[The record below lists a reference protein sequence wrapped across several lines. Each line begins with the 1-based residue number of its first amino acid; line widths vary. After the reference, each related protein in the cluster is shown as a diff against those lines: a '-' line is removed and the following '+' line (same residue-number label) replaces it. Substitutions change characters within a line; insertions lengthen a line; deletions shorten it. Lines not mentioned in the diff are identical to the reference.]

1 MPMDS
6 PKSAYHARQTD
17 RFAQSLR
24 RDTVA
29 DIVRITRGGNPYE
42 REVQGKANEP
52 ITVAALLDRS
62 RALTGAHDLE
72 YSLEAIYDRLE
83 HNAPR
88 VAVIGG
94 SPDHPAHIMDY
105 ETTARAAIRIWQNGG
120 VPFAFSTPVLCD
132 GTAQSNTGM
141 CYSLESRNAMTAMIA
156 NQMEAQSY
164 HGAFVIQGCDKQPLA
179 AVAALAALDVTRR
192 ARGDA
197 PVFATFAPAHVLKG
211 GTIPDDLRHEIE
223 AVAQKAEAADHQEI
237 ADDLRDALGYV
248 LQCSSNTQFQGVL
261 TRAVAAGVITQ
272 DQHKDFEKRL
282 AVNTCDGKGGICAFN
297 GTGNSSRH
305 VVSALGLVHPA
316 LELLTAPPTQ
326 EQVNRAV
333 DAMFTYCNNPNY
345 SVSEL
350 VKANVENCI
359 RIHSTTGG
367 STNLM
372 MHLVSAFIHA
382 GLDFSI
388 WDYDR
393 IRRATPIPDLFNYS
407 LTQGRTIFE
416 LAQQCC
422 SGQIRGM
429 ETVMY
434 ELTRNDVP
442 MELAAPTAVGKT
454 WRERLADTRG
464 LSAEGVTNNP
474 IILSKPRRAISGVD
488 VLTSNFFDSAV
499 VKISGMPDAQLDEF
513 DTKLAA
519 VLYFENE
526 DDANASLLDA
536 GYLDSI
542 KNNEAITHQDLL
554 RIYEH
559 NTGQRA
565 DAGINGL
572 SREALFDHLLHERI
586 IKFAV
591 VISGQGPEAYGMP
604 EMFTPM
610 QHINANRHLKKL
622 AMILTDGRYSGVS
635 YGAAIGHVTPE
646 AKRGGQI
653 LYLQTGDIV
662 QSNLRERRFALV
674 DRAALRASGEVAED
688 VSDLAAG
695 RRELGEERLRR
706 MSYRLQAIV
715 PTNRMR
721 DVTDASRGVVPNS
734 VAECAQQPFVEFA
747 NRNLAITGD

>member
-1 MPMDS
+1 MS
-6 PKSAYHARQTD
+6 N
-17 RFAQSLR
+17 F
-24 RDTVA
+24 
-29 DIVRITRGGNPYE
+29 VRITRGDNPYS

-52 ITVAALLDRS
+52 ITVAAILDRS
-62 RALTGAHDLE
+62 RALLGVRDLD

-83 HNAPR
+83 NNAPR
-88 VAVIGG
+88 IAVIGG
-94 SPDHPAHIMDY
+94 SPDHPAHIMDP

-141 CYSLESRNAMTAMIA
+141 CYSLESRNAMTTMIV

-164 HGAFVIQGCDKQPLA
+164 HGAFVIQGCDKQPMA

-211 GTIPDDLRHEIE
+211 GTFPDDLRADIE
-223 AVAQKAEAADHQEI
+223 AVAQKAEALNHHEI
-237 ADDLRDALGYV
+237 ADDVRDGLAYV
-248 LQCSSNTQFQGVL
+248 LQCTTNTQFQGVF
-261 TRAVAAGVITQ
+261 TRAVAAGIITH
-272 DQHKDFEKRL
+272 DEHKAFEKRL
-282 AVNTCDGKGGICAFN
+282 AVSTCDGKGGICAFN

-305 VVSALGLVHPA
+305 VVAALGLVHPS
-316 LELLTAPPTQ
+316 LELLAEPPNQ
-326 EQVNRAV
+326 EQVNLAV
-333 DAMFTYCNNPNY
+333 DALFAICNEPEY
-345 SVSEL
+345 SVSAV
-350 VKANVENCI
+350 VKANIENCV

-372 MHLVSAFIHA
+372 MHIVSAFIHA
-382 GLDFSI
+382 GVDFSI

-393 IRRATPIPDLFNYS
+393 IRRAAAIPDLFNYS

-442 MELAAPTAVGKT
+442 MALSAATVTGST
-454 WRERLADTRG
+454 WQTRLADTTN
-464 LSAEGVTNNP
+464 LSADGVQDNP
-474 IILSKPRRAISGVD
+474 IILSKPRRAFSGVD

-513 DTKLAA
+513 DTKLAM

-526 DDANASLLDA
+526 DDANRSLLDA

-542 KNNEAITHQDLL
+542 KTSEAISHADLL

-559 NTGQRA
+559 NSGQKA
-565 DAGINGL
+565 DARLNAL
-572 SREALFDHLLHERI
+572 NREELFDHLLHERL

-635 YGAAIGHVTPE
+635 YGAAIGHITPE
-646 AKRGGQI
+646 AKRGGAI
-653 LYLQTGDIV
+653 LYLQTGDLI
-662 QSNLRERRFALV
+662 QSNLRARRFVLI
-674 DRAALRASGEVAED
+674 DRAALRADGSVVENAP
-688 VSDLAAG
+688 DLAKE
-695 RRELGEERLRR
+695 RKEIGEERLRR
-706 MSYRLQAIV
+706 INARLQAIV

-721 DVTDASRGVVPNS
+721 DVTDAARGVIPNS
-734 VAECAQQPFVEFA
+734 VAECAHEQFVEFR
-747 NRNLAITGD
+747 NRNLAMAGD

>member
-1 MPMDS
+1 L
-6 PKSAYHARQTD
+6 TD
-17 RFAQSLR
+17 F
-24 RDTVA
+24 
-29 DIVRITRGGNPYE
+29 VRITRGDNPYG

-62 RALTGAHDLE
+62 RALLGVRDLN

-88 VAVIGG
+88 IAIIGG
-94 SPDHPAHIMDY
+94 SPDHPAHIMDV

-132 GTAQSNTGM
+132 GTAQSNVGM
-141 CYSLESRNAMTAMIA
+141 SYSLESRNAMTTMIV

-211 GTIPDDLRHEIE
+211 GTFPDDLRADIE
-223 AVAQKAEAADHQEI
+223 SVAQKAEAANHQEL
-237 ADDLRDALGYV
+237 ADDIRDNLDYV
-248 LQCSSNTQFQGVL
+248 LQCTTNTQFQGIF
-261 TRAVAAGVITQ
+261 TRAVAAGILTH
-272 DQHKDFEKRL
+272 DEHKAFEKRL

-316 LELLTAPPTQ
+316 LELLAEPPNQ
-326 EQVNRAV
+326 EQVNQAV
-333 DAMFTYCNNPNY
+333 DALFAICNLPEY
-345 SVSEL
+345 SVSEV
-350 VKANVENCI
+350 VKANIENCV

-372 MHLVSAFIHA
+372 MHIVSAFIHA
-382 GLDFSI
+382 GVDFSI

-393 IRRATPIPDLFNYS
+393 IRRSTAIPDLFNYS
-407 LTQGRTIFE
+407 LTQSRTIFE

-434 ELTRNDVP
+434 ELIRNDVP
-442 MELAAPTAVGKT
+442 MKLAATTVTGTT
-454 WRERLADTRG
+454 WQTRLSDTTN
-464 LSAEGVTNNP
+464 LSADGVQDNP
-474 IILSKPRRAISGVD
+474 IILSKPRRAFSGVD

-513 DTKLAA
+513 DTKLSV

-526 DDANASLLDA
+526 DDANRSLLDD
-536 GYLDSI
+536 GYLDSV
-542 KNNEAITHQDLL
+542 KSNANITHEDLL

-559 NTGQRA
+559 NSGQKAFGQDSGAR
-565 DAGINGL
+565 INAL
-572 SREALFDHLLHERI
+572 TREELFDHLLHERI
-586 IKFAV
+586 IKFAI

-622 AMILTDGRYSGVS
+622 AILLTDGRYSGVS

-646 AKRGGQI
+646 AKRGGAI
-653 LYLQTGDIV
+653 LYLQTGDLI
-662 QSNLRERRFALV
+662 QSNLRARRFVLI
-674 DRAALRASGEVAED
+674 DRTALRADGSVIENAA
-688 VSDLAAG
+688 DLTTE
-695 RRELGEERLRR
+695 RKELGEERLQRINT
-706 MSYRLQAIV
+706 RLQAIV

-734 VAECAQQPFVEFA
+734 IAECAREPFAEFA
-747 NRNLAITGD
+747 TRNLAMAGD

>member
-1 MPMDS
+1 MS
-6 PKSAYHARQTD
+6 E
-17 RFAQSLR
+17 F
-24 RDTVA
+24 
-29 DIVRITRGGNPYE
+29 VRITRGGNPYQ

-62 RALTGAHDLE
+62 RALTGLRDLN

-88 VAVIGG
+88 VAIIGG

-132 GTAQSNTGM
+132 GTAQSNVGM
-141 CYSLESRNAMTAMIA
+141 CYSLESRNAMTTMIV

-192 ARGDA
+192 HRGDA

-211 GTIPDDLRHEIE
+211 GTIPDDLRNEIE
-223 AVAQKAEAADHQEI
+223 AAAQKAEAHNHQDI
-237 ADDLRDALGYV
+237 ADDIRDALAYV
-248 LQCSSNTQFQGVL
+248 LQCSSNTQFQGVF
-261 TRAVAAGVITQ
+261 TRAVSAGVISHEE
-272 DQHKDFEKRL
+272 HKNFEKHL
-282 AVNTCDGKGGICAFN
+282 AVATCDGKGGICAFN

-316 LELLTAPPTQ
+316 LELLTSPPNQ
-326 EQVNRAV
+326 EQVNQAV
-333 DAMFTYCNNPNY
+333 DAMFTYCNNPDY

-372 MHLVSAFIHA
+372 MHIVSAFIHA

-393 IRRATPIPDLFNYS
+393 VRRAEPIPDLFNYS
-407 LTQGRTIFE
+407 LTQGRSIFE

-434 ELTRNDVP
+434 ELTRNNVT
-442 MELAAPTAVGKT
+442 MELAAPTATGTT
-454 WRERLADTRG
+454 WRVRLADTTN
-464 LSAEGVTNNP
+464 LSADGVTNNP
-474 IILSKPRRAISGVD
+474 IILSKPRRAFSGVD
-488 VLTSNFFDSAV
+488 VLTGNFFDSAV

-513 DTKLAA
+513 DTKLAV

-526 DDANASLLDA
+526 DDANRSLLDD

-542 KNNEAITHQDLL
+542 KTNESLTHVDLL

-559 NTGQRA
+559 NAKQQP
-565 DAGINGL
+565 DARISAFN
-572 SREALFDHLLHERI
+572 REELFDHLLHEHL

-604 EMFTPM
+604 EMFTPI
-610 QHINANRHLKKL
+610 QHVNANRHLKKL

-635 YGAAIGHVTPE
+635 YGAAIGHITPE

-653 LYLQTGDIV
+653 LYLQTGDLL
-662 QSNLRERRFALV
+662 QSNLRARSFVLV
-674 DRAALRASGEVAED
+674 DREALRQNGSVNEST
-688 VSDLAAG
+688 SDLATE
-695 RRELGEERLRR
+695 RKELGQERLRR
-706 MSYRLQAIV
+706 INYRLQDVV
-715 PTNRMR
+715 PTNRLR

-734 VAECAQQPFVEFA
+734 VAECAGQPFIEFA
-747 NRNLAITGD
+747 NRNLAMAGD

>member
-1 MPMDS
+1 
-6 PKSAYHARQTD
+6 
-17 RFAQSLR
+17 
-24 RDTVA
+24 
-29 DIVRITRGGNPYE
+29 
-42 REVQGKANEP
+42 
-52 ITVAALLDRS
+52 DRS
-62 RALTGAHDLE
+62 RALTGARDLN

-83 HNAPR
+83 YNAPR

-94 SPDHPAHIMDY
+94 SPDHPAHIMDH

-132 GTAQSNTGM
+132 GTAQSHVGM
-141 CYSLESRNAMTAMIA
+141 SYSLESRNAMTTMIV

-164 HGAFVIQGCDKQPLA
+164 HGAFVIQGCDKQPMA

-192 ARGDA
+192 HRGDA

-211 GTIPDDLRHEIE
+211 GTIPDDLREEIE
-223 AVAQKAEAADHQEI
+223 ATAQKAEALNHQDI
-237 ADDLRDALGYV
+237 ADDIRDALAYV
-248 LQCSSNTQFQGVL
+248 LQCSSNAQFQGVFI
-261 TRAVAAGVITQ
+261 RAAAAGVITHEE
-272 DQHKDFEKRL
+272 HKEFEKGL
-282 AVNTCDGKGGICAFN
+282 AVSTCDGKGGICAFN

-316 LELLTAPPTQ
+316 LELLTAPPNQ
-326 EQVNRAV
+326 EQVNQAV

-372 MHLVSAFIHA
+372 MHIVSAFIHA

-442 MELAAPTAVGKT
+442 MELAAPTATGST
-454 WRERLADTRG
+454 WRTRLSDTTN

-488 VLTSNFFDSAV
+488 LLTSNFFDSAV

-513 DTKLAA
+513 DTKLAV
-519 VLYFENE
+519 VLYLENE
-526 DDANASLLDA
+526 DDANASLLDD

-542 KNNEAITHQDLL
+542 KTNEAITHADLL
-554 RIYEH
+554 QIYEH
-559 NTGQRA
+559 NTRQQV
-565 DAGINGL
+565 DARINAFT
-572 SREALFDHLLHERI
+572 REELFDHLLHEHI
-586 IKFAV
+586 IKFAL

-604 EMFTPM
+604 EMFTPI
-610 QHINANRHLKKL
+610 QHVNANRHLKKL
-622 AMILTDGRYSGVS
+622 ALILTDGRYSGVS
-635 YGAAIGHVTPE
+635 YGAAIGHITPE
-646 AKRGGQI
+646 AKRGGRI
-653 LYLQTGDIV
+653 LYLQTGDVI
-662 QSNLRERRFALV
+662 QTNLRARTMVLI
-674 DRAALRASGEVAED
+674 DREALRESKLVIEYAG
-688 VSDLAAG
+688 DLAAE
-695 RRELGEERLRR
+695 RKELGEERLRR
-706 MSYRLQAIV
+706 INYRLQAIV

-721 DVTDASRGVVPNS
+721 DVTDASRGVIPNS
-734 VAECAQQPFVEFA
+734 VAECARQPFIEFA
-747 NRNLAITGD
+747 NRNLAMTGD

>member
-1 MPMDS
+1 L
-6 PKSAYHARQTD
+6 AE
-17 RFAQSLR
+17 
-24 RDTVA
+24 
-29 DIVRITRGGNPYE
+29 IVRITRGENPYQ

-62 RALTGAHDLE
+62 RALTGLRDLD

-88 VAVIGG
+88 VAIIGG
-94 SPDHPAHIMDY
+94 SPDHPAHIMDH

-132 GTAQSNTGM
+132 GTAQSNVGM
-141 CYSLESRNAMTAMIA
+141 CYSLESRNAMTTMIV

-192 ARGDA
+192 HRGDA

-211 GTIPDDLRHEIE
+211 GTIPDGLRAEIE
-223 AVAQKAEAADHQEI
+223 AAAQKAEATNHQDI
-237 ADDLRDALGYV
+237 ADDIRDALAYV
-248 LQCSSNTQFQGVL
+248 LQCSSNTQFQGVFH
-261 TRAVAAGVITQ
+261 RAVAAGVFTHEG
-272 DQHKDFEKRL
+272 HKDFEKRL

-316 LELLTAPPTQ
+316 LELLTAPPNQ
-326 EQVNRAV
+326 EQVNQAV
-333 DAMFTYCNNPNY
+333 DAMFSYCNNPNY

-372 MHLVSAFIHA
+372 MHIVSAFIHA

-393 IRRATPIPDLFNYS
+393 IRRATPVPDLFNYS
-407 LTQGRTIFE
+407 LTQGRSIFE

-442 MELAAPTAVGKT
+442 MELTAPTATGTT
-454 WRERLADTRG
+454 WHTRLADTTN
-464 LSAEGVTNNP
+464 LSADGVTNNP
-474 IILSKPRRAISGVD
+474 IILSKPRRAFSGVD
-488 VLTSNFFDSAV
+488 VLTGNFFDSAV
-499 VKISGMPDAQLDEF
+499 VKISGMPDVQLDEF
-513 DTKLAA
+513 DTKLAV

-526 DDANASLLDA
+526 DDANTRS
-536 GYLDSI
+536 
-542 KNNEAITHQDLL
+542 
-554 RIYEH
+554 
-559 NTGQRA
+559 
-565 DAGINGL
+565 
-572 SREALFDHLLHERI
+572 
-586 IKFAV
+586 
-591 VISGQGPEAYGMP
+591 AYP
-604 EMFTPM
+604 
-610 QHINANRHLKKL
+610 HR
-622 AMILTDGRYSGVS
+622 S
-635 YGAAIGHVTPE
+635 AA
-646 AKRGGQI
+646 
-653 LYLQTGDIV
+653 
-662 QSNLRERRFALV
+662 NLRTQREPE
-674 DRAALRASGEVAED
+674 SGC
-688 VSDLAAG
+688 SNQ
-695 RRELGEERLRR
+695 RLH
-706 MSYRLQAIV
+706 
-715 PTNRMR
+715 P
-721 DVTDASRGVVPNS
+721 
-734 VAECAQQPFVEFA
+734 
-747 NRNLAITGD
+747 

>member
-1 MPMDS
+1 LS
-6 PKSAYHARQTD
+6 N
-17 RFAQSLR
+17 F
-24 RDTVA
+24 
-29 DIVRITRGGNPYE
+29 VRITRGDNPYS

-52 ITVAALLDRS
+52 ITVAAILDRS
-62 RALTGAHDLE
+62 RSLLGVRDLD

-88 VAVIGG
+88 IAVIGG
-94 SPDHPAHIMDY
+94 SPDHPAHIMDP

-141 CYSLESRNAMTAMIA
+141 CYSLESRNAMTTMIV

-164 HGAFVIQGCDKQPLA
+164 HGAFVIQGCDKQPMA
-179 AVAALAALDVTRR
+179 AVAALAALDVTRL

-211 GTIPDDLRHEIE
+211 GTFPDDLRADIE
-223 AVAQKAEAADHQEI
+223 AVARKAEAQNHHEI
-237 ADDLRDALGYV
+237 ADDVRDGLAYV
-248 LQCSSNTQFQGVL
+248 LQCTTNTQFQGVF
-261 TRAVAAGVITQ
+261 TRAVAAGIITH
-272 DQHKDFEKRL
+272 DEHKAFEKRL
-282 AVNTCDGKGGICAFN
+282 AVSTCDGKGGICAFN

-305 VVSALGLVHPA
+305 VVAALGLVHPA
-316 LELLTAPPTQ
+316 LELLAEPPNQ
-326 EQVNRAV
+326 EQVNLAV
-333 DAMFTYCNNPNY
+333 DALFAICNEPDY
-345 SVSEL
+345 SVSAV
-350 VKANVENCI
+350 VKANIENCV

-372 MHLVSAFIHA
+372 MHIVSAFIHA
-382 GLDFSI
+382 GVDFSI

-393 IRRATPIPDLFNYS
+393 IRRATAIPDLFNYS

-442 MELAAPTAVGKT
+442 MA
-454 WRERLADTRG
+454 
-464 LSAEGVTNNP
+464 LSAATVTGSTWKTRLSDTTNLSADGVQDNP
-474 IILSKPRRAISGVD
+474 IILSKPRRAFSGVD
-488 VLTSNFFDSAV
+488 VLTGNFFDSAV

-513 DTKLAA
+513 DTKLAM

-526 DDANASLLDA
+526 DDANRSLLDA

-542 KNNEAITHQDLL
+542 KTNEAISHADLL

-559 NTGQRA
+559 NSGQKA
-565 DAGINGL
+565 DARLNAL
-572 SREALFDHLLHERI
+572 NREELFDHLLHERF

-635 YGAAIGHVTPE
+635 YGAAIGHITPE
-646 AKRGGQI
+646 AKRGGAI
-653 LYLQTGDIV
+653 LYLQTGDLI
-662 QSNLRERRFALV
+662 QSNLRARRFVLI
-674 DRAALRASGEVAED
+674 DRAALRADGSVVENAA
-688 VSDLAAG
+688 DLAKE
-695 RRELGEERLRR
+695 RKEIGEERLRKINA
-706 MSYRLQAIV
+706 RLQAIV

-721 DVTDASRGVVPNS
+721 DVTDAARGVIPNS
-734 VAECAQQPFVEFA
+734 VAECAHEQFVEFR
-747 NRNLAITGD
+747 NRNLAMAGD

>member
-1 MPMDS
+1 V
-6 PKSAYHARQTD
+6 T
-17 RFAQSLR
+17 
-24 RDTVA
+24 
-29 DIVRITRGGNPYE
+29 DIVRITRGSNPYQ

-62 RALTGAHDLE
+62 RALTGARDLD

-94 SPDHPAHIMDY
+94 SPDHPAHIMDH

-120 VPFAFSTPVLCD
+120 VPFSFSTPVLCD
-132 GTAQSNTGM
+132 GTAQSNVGM
-141 CYSLESRNAMTAMIA
+141 CYSLESRNAMTTMIV

-164 HGAFVIQGCDKQPLA
+164 HGAFVIQGCDKQPMA

-192 ARGDA
+192 HRGDA

-211 GTIPDDLRHEIE
+211 GTIPDDLRNEIE
-223 AVAQKAEAADHQEI
+223 AVAQKAEANNHQEI
-237 ADDLRDALGYV
+237 ADDIRDALAYV
-248 LQCSSNTQFQGVL
+248 LQCSSNTQFQGVF
-261 TRAVAAGVITQ
+261 TRAVAAGVITHEE
-272 DQHKDFEKRL
+272 HKDFEKGL
-282 AVNTCDGKGGICAFN
+282 AVSTCDGKGGICAFN

-316 LELLTAPPTQ
+316 LELLTAPPNQ
-326 EQVNRAV
+326 EQVNKAV

-345 SVSEL
+345 SVSEV

-372 MHLVSAFIHA
+372 MHIVSGFIHA

-407 LTQGRTIFE
+407 LTQGRSIFE

-442 MELAAPTAVGKT
+442 MELAAPTATGST
-454 WRERLADTRG
+454 WRERLSDTRN

-474 IILSKPRRAISGVD
+474 IILSKPRRSISGVD

-499 VKISGMPDAQLDEF
+499 VKISGMPDAQLNEF
-513 DTKLAA
+513 DTKLAV

-526 DDANASLLDA
+526 DDANTSLLDA
-536 GYLDSI
+536 GYLDST
-542 KNNEAITHQDLL
+542 KTNDAITHADLL

-559 NTGQRA
+559 NANQKA
-565 DAGINGL
+565 DARINAL
-572 SREALFDHLLHERI
+572 TREELFDHLLHEHI

-604 EMFTPM
+604 EMFTPI
-610 QHINANRHLKKL
+610 QHVNANRHLKKL

-635 YGAAIGHVTPE
+635 YGAAIGHITPE
-646 AKRGGQI
+646 AKRGGGI
-653 LYLQTGDIV
+653 LYLQTGDVI
-662 QSNLRERRFALV
+662 QSNLRTRTMVLI
-674 DRAALRASGEVAED
+674 DREALRESGLVIEYAG
-688 VSDLAAG
+688 DLADERKG
-695 RRELGEERLRR
+695 IGEERQRR
-706 MSYRLQAIV
+706 INYRLQDVV

-721 DVTDASRGVVPNS
+721 DVTDASRGVIPNS
-734 VAECAQQPFVEFA
+734 VAECAQQPFIEFA
-747 NRNLAITGD
+747 NRNLAMASN